1 MEAIFGQSILLKLLF
16 LPVIIFIRLI
26 IAEIEGFALSVS
38 CRNVFLTG
46 KDFEKSDRKRNTIV
60 DDKVRMDN

>member
-46 KDFEKSDRKRNTIV
+46 KGFEKSDRKRKTIV